1 MSTQEKSTYIHPS
14 SILEGQVELGKH
26 VTIGPFCYLKGPLNI
41 GDNTAISAGCVIG
54 TEAEHRLKESNG
66 SVSIGNNV
74 IIKEGVVIHRGTEEY
89 ITLIDDDCYI
99 MNQSYIAHDCALGK
113 GVILSS
119 NVCLAGKV
127 HLLRNCNLGLGT
139 LVHQYVT
146 IGAFCMIGM
155 GSVVTK
161 DVLPFS
167 TVYGSPAS
175 LKKWNEYKFGELGI
189 TMNDLKI
196 VQGRLTSP
204 THHPLVESEIKTFYK
219 LSQRNQIVS

>member
-1 MSTQEKSTYIHPS
+1 MSTSSNSTFIHPS
-14 SILEGQVELGKH
+14 SILEGQIELGKQ
-26 VTIGPFCYLKGPLNI
+26 VTIGPFCFIKGPLSI
-41 GDNTAISAGCVIG
+41 GDNTTISAGCVIG
-54 TEAEHRLKESNG
+54 TDAEHRLKESNG

-89 ITLIDDDCYI
+89 ITIIDDDCYI
-99 MNQSYIAHDCALGK
+99 MNQSYIAHDCTLGK

-127 HLLRNCNLGLGT
+127 HLLRNCNLGLGA

-146 IGAFCMIGM
+146 IGAFSMIGM

-167 TVYGSPAS
+167 TVYGNPAS
-175 LKKWNEYKFGELGI
+175 LKNWNEYKFSELGI
-189 TMNDLKI
+189 TANDLKI
-196 VQGRLTSP
+196 AHEKLISP
-204 THHPLVESEIKTFYK
+204 THHPLVESEIKAFYK